1 MKYNPT
7 GLAAIGI
14 ALALASCAHNPASP
28 RASVEQRFSSYDLDD
43 DGKITPEEYGE
54 AATRII
60 FASFDENDDGSV
72 TLKEWQD
79 LEGTESDARFAKIDA
94 NGNGSVT
101 LDEALAFTRKAKPF
115 ANDFPGI
122 DANKDGAV
130 DLAEAKAYAAAHK
143 AATR

>member
-1 MKYNPT
+1 MKLKPSGFT
-7 GLAAIGI
+7 AIGI

-28 RASVEQRFSSYDLDD
+28 RASVEQRFQSYDLND
-43 DGKITPEEYGE
+43 DGKITPEEYSE

-60 FASFDENDDGSV
+60 FASFDENDDGVV

-79 LEGTESDARFAKIDA
+79 LEGAESDARFSKID
-94 NGNGSVT
+94 GNGDGKVT
-101 LDEALAFTRKAKPF
+101 LNEALAFTRKTKPF

>member
-1 MKYNPT
+1 MKWKPS
-7 GLAAIGI
+7 GLTAIGI

-28 RASVEQRFSSYDLDD
+28 RASVEQRFKRYDLDD
-43 DGKITPEEYGE
+43 DGKVTPEEYGE

-60 FASFDENDDGSV
+60 FSAFDENDDGTV
-72 TLKEWQD
+72 TLAEWQG
-79 LEGTESDARFAKIDA
+79 LEGTESDARFARIDA
-94 NGNGSVT
+94 SGNGKVT

-122 DANKDGAV
+122 DANKDGGV
-130 DLAEAKAYAAAHK
+130 DLAEAKAYAAAHR